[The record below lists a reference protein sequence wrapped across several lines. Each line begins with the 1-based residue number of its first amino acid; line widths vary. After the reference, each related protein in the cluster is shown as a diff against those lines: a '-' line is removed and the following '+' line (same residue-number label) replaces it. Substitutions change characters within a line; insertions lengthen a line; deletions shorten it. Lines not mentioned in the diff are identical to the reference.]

1 MSSVEN
7 TAAVP
12 VAQKPKRRR
21 IASRYYLAVAG
32 GVILL
37 AWIFVAIAAPWIAP
51 YAYDAVSVEARL
63 MPPSAAH
70 WFGTD
75 ALGRDVLSRV
85 IWGARISLTAGLTV
99 ALVGALMG
107 ALIGAV
113 AAYAGGL
120 ADELLMRL
128 TDLMLS
134 FLPIVLAMA
143 IAAALG
149 IGVVNT
155 VIAMLIVWW
164 PKYARLGRAMVLTQR
179 SQEYVEAARVL
190 GFGPGRI
197 LFRHIS
203 PNALGPLIVLMTLDV
218 GNAIITFAGL
228 SFLGL
233 GVVPPTP
240 EWGAMVAEGSTLIE
254 QWWVATAPG
263 FAIFSVVMAFNFLG
277 DGVRDWLDPKS
288 SER

>member
-1 MSSVEN
+1 
-7 TAAVP
+7 
-12 VAQKPKRRR
+12 
-21 IASRYYLAVAG
+21 
-32 GVILL
+32 
-37 AWIFVAIAAPWIAP
+37 
-51 YAYDAVSVEARL
+51 
-63 MPPSAAH
+63 PSAAH

-197 LFRHIS
+197 LFR
-203 PNALGPLIVLMTLDV
+203 
-218 GNAIITFAGL
+218 
-228 SFLGL
+228 
-233 GVVPPTP
+233 
-240 EWGAMVAEGSTLIE
+240 
-254 QWWVATAPG
+254 
-263 FAIFSVVMAFNFLG
+263 
-277 DGVRDWLDPKS
+277 
-288 SER
+288 

>member
-1 MSSVEN
+1 
-7 TAAVP
+7 
-12 VAQKPKRRR
+12 
-21 IASRYYLAVAG
+21 
-32 GVILL
+32 
-37 AWIFVAIAAPWIAP
+37 PWIAP

-155 VIAMLIVWW
+155 VIAMLIV
-164 PKYARLGRAMVLTQR
+164 
-179 SQEYVEAARVL
+179 
-190 GFGPGRI
+190 
-197 LFRHIS
+197 
-203 PNALGPLIVLMTLDV
+203 
-218 GNAIITFAGL
+218 
-228 SFLGL
+228 
-233 GVVPPTP
+233 
-240 EWGAMVAEGSTLIE
+240 
-254 QWWVATAPG
+254 
-263 FAIFSVVMAFNFLG
+263 
-277 DGVRDWLDPKS
+277 
-288 SER
+288 